1 MAEQKYQDAQAFNL
15 RLPCVFATN
24 DSLEDFA
31 ENRVHFEALKNR
43 THILEMRV
51 PVLEKEPN
59 AEQLAALHNGKYL
72 IRPRVTIDGLAV
84 MGLYGRYWPNGVDSY
99 DNEVFQ
105 KKASQTHVIDGV
117 RIKLK
122 NPEF

>member
-1 MAEQKYQDAQAFNL
+1 MAGESVMAEQKYQDAQAFNL

-59 AEQLAALHNGKYL
+59 AEQLAALDNGKYL

-99 DNEVFQ
+99 ANEPYQ
-105 KKASQTHVIDGV
+105 KKAS
-117 RIKLK
+117 
-122 NPEF
+122 